1 MDSTGATV
9 GIFNFASCWSN
20 SDLSEGEGVGVGEG
34 LTGFDEVC
42 GIVGA
47 G

>member
-20 SDLSEGEGVGVGEG
+20 SDLSEDGGVGVGEG
-34 LTGFDEVC
+34 VPGFDEAW
-42 GIVGA
+42 GAVGA